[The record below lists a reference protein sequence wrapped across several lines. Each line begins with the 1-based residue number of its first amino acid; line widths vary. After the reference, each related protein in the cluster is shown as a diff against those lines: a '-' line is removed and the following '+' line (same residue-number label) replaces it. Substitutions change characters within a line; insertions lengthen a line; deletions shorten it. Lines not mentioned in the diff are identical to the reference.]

1 MIINSDMKN
10 EFVSY
15 SIFTGNIDE
24 TLSDHYLVQM
34 GINPDKEQVKY
45 LILFSVFPHFH
56 FEQFKSISFR
66 QIS

>member
-45 LILFSVFPHFH
+45 LVPVQN
-56 FEQFKSISFR
+56 EQSAI
-66 QIS
+66 